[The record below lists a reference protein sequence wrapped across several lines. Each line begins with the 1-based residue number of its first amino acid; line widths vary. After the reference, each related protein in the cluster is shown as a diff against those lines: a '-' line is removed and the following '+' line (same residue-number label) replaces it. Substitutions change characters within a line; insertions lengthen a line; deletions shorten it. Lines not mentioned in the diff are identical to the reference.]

1 MSGGVLE
8 KMDTVMIPRKQ
19 LIVLLDGAKQI
30 RTGFLMCAP
39 RFAAGSRGE
48 QMVALASTF
57 GKTIEE
63 IGAQLNKAS
72 DPPPEAE
79 PAPYK

>member
-1 MSGGVLE
+1 MNADTITLE
-8 KMDTVMIPRKQ
+8 KKE
-19 LIVLLDGAKQI
+19 LAALLDAARQI

-48 QMVALASTF
+48 RMVALASAF

-63 IGAQLNKAS
+63 IGAQLQKQE

-79 PAPYK
+79 PAPSK

>member
-1 MSGGVLE
+1 MSGGIIREVE
-8 KMDTVMIPRKQ
+8 TVSVPRDQ
-19 LIVLLDGAKQI
+19 LIALLDAAQQI
-30 RTGFLMCAP
+30 RTGFLICAP

-48 QMVALASTF
+48 RMVALASAF

-63 IGAQLNKAS
+63 IGAQLQKQE

-79 PAPYK
+79 PAPSK